1 MSVPLGRRCFFS
13 NRLRFLVPSLSNQPG
28 FSSRKKKKQNIW
40 AVSKTKWQI
49 LNPSN
54 NGLW

>member
-28 FSSRKKKKQNIW
+28 FSSRKKKK
-40 AVSKTKWQI
+40 TKHLSSVKNQVT
-49 LNPSN
+49 NP
-54 NGLW
+54 